1 MPTPTKSA
9 VVGYLIL
16 VALGFAF
23 VLSQR
28 SDFQRMLSTLVHNIY
43 PKSRLKRG
51 ALGVAI
57 TAIFVFFNHPRKGEI
72 IVLLLIII
80 ALSLYGFSELFK
92 PEFSTGQKQFHAL
105 FVVLWC
111 TAIVMAGW
119 HFWPEPPPKSVN
131 ADNAF
136 TPVPQPKPD
145 PTPPLPAPRPPR
157 PSFTYVAPGVV
168 AVNLDAWDFLVR
180 HKGPKTNESVEILFT
195 DEVRAKQVAEEYKK
209 SGAILSTEDIAS
221 YERILNY
228 PAVNPHCRGRIFAD
242 QFIWRSPTPDHERF
256 AIEVTSEE
264 MTVHEDLGIERVGDK
279 WYISAVITDAE
290 TKEVLLRCKD
300 HGFPGAKSTDEAC
313 FPAITDCE

>member
-92 PEFSTGQKQFHAL
+92 PEFSTGQ
-105 FVVLWC
+105 
-111 TAIVMAGW
+111 
-119 HFWPEPPPKSVN
+119 S
-131 ADNAF
+131 
-136 TPVPQPKPD
+136 PV
-145 PTPPLPAPRPPR
+145 
-157 PSFTYVAPGVV
+157 
-168 AVNLDAWDFLVR
+168 
-180 HKGPKTNESVEILFT
+180 E
-195 DEVRAKQVAEEYKK
+195 
-209 SGAILSTEDIAS
+209 
-221 YERILNY
+221 
-228 PAVNPHCRGRIFAD
+228 
-242 QFIWRSPTPDHERF
+242 
-256 AIEVTSEE
+256 
-264 MTVHEDLGIERVGDK
+264 
-279 WYISAVITDAE
+279 
-290 TKEVLLRCKD
+290 
-300 HGFPGAKSTDEAC
+300 
-313 FPAITDCE
+313 